1 MDGQREPSSASAN
14 KPSQAELAKGVL
26 LGWAVSWSLGFF
38 SPTYVAAPVVL
49 GVAIVALVRCVRR
62 RRAPGFAIMALWG
75 YVLRIAG
82 SAALLHAFQTR
93 YATVDA
99 IPDFAA
105 RPLFFLVALPDQGS
119 YEAAVRVLATR
130 ARCATPGQVDPFSGV
145 LLKTGPAGDVYS
157 VGPDLVDDG
166 ALLVYDPTNGTV
178 SGGDILATS
187 PDVEGPI
194 RDAIIQR
201 PDPGTEVPG

>member
-1 MDGQREPSSASAN
+1 MEDQRDRPSMPSDKASV
-14 KPSQAELAKGVL
+14 AELAKGFF
-26 LGWAVSWSLGFF
+26 LGWALSWSLGFF

-62 RRAPGFAIMALWG
+62 RRTPGFATMALWG

-130 ARCATPGQVDPFSGV
+130 ARCATPGQVDPFSGA
-145 LLKTGPAGDVYS
+145 LLKTGPSGDVYS

-166 ALLVYDPTNGTV
+166 TVLIYDPTNGTV
-178 SGGDILATS
+178 SGGDILVT
-187 PDVEGPI
+187 PPRVERPI
-194 RDAIIQR
+194 